1 VPLLLTQLSFFFSPV
16 IDCGRVREVRQN
28 KRTSTSTLVTDWCS
42 KASAKQRSGRAGR
55 VQPGICLKLYSSRT
69 ATVVMNE
76 TSEPELKRVPLEEVC
91 LSILA
96 SGFASSCMA
105 FLRQAPQPPSDES
118 VQSALNV
125 LLEVGAI
132 SLEES
137 EGSRDTVER
146 LTPLGQHL
154 SKLPVN
160 VRLGKMLI
168 FGALFRCIDK
178 VLTVAAGL
186 SSQSP
191 FATFVTDAK
200 IAQAKQ
206 KAFADPASDFMTLCN
221 VWETYS
227 DIDSPS
233 AARKFCYSNYLN
245 PNALREIRDARL
257 QFLDLLCNIGF
268 LDRSVLS
275 EKGNRKD
282 WNEAALRSSLF
293 NENGDKP
300 EVVHAVICAG
310 LFPNVAHVIVPSG
323 ATNGEHVLWHRQERL
338 HFHSSSVNSKKKRF
352 LSSER
357 WIAFHE
363 KFGTPHR
370 VSVSTT
376 CFVHPLALL
385 LFGGSV
391 AVKHLD
397 RKVIVDDW
405 IEIGMAASTGV
416 MMRELRRQVNGL
428 LKEMIEDVDSYEKK
442 QQGANMVDGIV
453 KILIS

>member
-1 VPLLLTQLSFFFSPV
+1 MLSTQLLRSFSSV

-42 KASAKQRSGRAGR
+42 KASAKQRAGRAGR

-69 ATVVMNE
+69 ATVVMND

-105 FLRQAPQPPSDES
+105 FLRQAPQPPSEES

-132 SLEES
+132 SLE
-137 EGSRDTVER
+137 DTVER

-206 KAFADPASDFMTLCN
+206 KAFADPQSDFMTLCN
-221 VWETYS
+221 VWEAYS

-233 AARKFCYSNYLN
+233 AGRKFCSSNYLN
-245 PNALREIRDARL
+245 QNALREIRDARL

-268 LDRSVLS
+268 LDRSALS
-275 EKGNRKD
+275 ERGNRKHWD
-282 WNEAALRSSLF
+282 EAALRSSLF

-310 LFPNVAHVIVPSG
+310 LFPNVAHVIVPLG
-323 ATNGEHVLWHRQERL
+323 ATNGEHILWHRQERL

-428 LKEMIEDVDSYEKK
+428 LLEMIQDVESYEKK
-442 QQGANMVDGIV
+442 QRGATMVNGIV
-453 KILIS
+453 KILVS